1 MDGHRPGDAHP
12 DGGGD
17 GNGEKT
23 RVEENRRPG
32 RSEQGLERLRELGEA
47 WIKDERRWINDR
59 HWPKKLTETQ
69 DLLDHPEIM
78 DVALNED
85 ILRAAAA
92 YYGQVP
98 RLYRVAVWW
107 SPPNDTLQG
116 SQLFHYDGLDN
127 RQAKVFINLKE
138 VTPESGPLYF
148 LDAAQSDEFDAKVGY
163 SKARIADEDVFSIF
177 KPGDLHSAAGP
188 AGEAFILD
196 TGRCLHYGSRK
207 NSEGRL
213 IFMINYSRVNCVEPG
228 KGDPVLDPVREELV
242 RERVEE
248 LAEHAHEAALAR
260 EPAVERVRQ
269 RADDVD
275 DRGRRRHRSVFRAN
289 RALGCSR
296 GGRAFGQD
304 RLPPSRAAQ
313 DRNRLAAAA
322 VLPKAWAS
330 ALPHAQIGEDR

>member
-1 MDGHRPGDAHP
+1 MVAVFSGYAQKARRQTRRFIKVASRYPLEREARRLMDELGWPRGDQLHVPDELGFVQFKAAALPGMAP
-12 DGGGD
+12 
-17 GNGEKT
+17 K
-23 RVEENRRPG
+23 
-32 RSEQGLERLRELGEA
+32 LARLRELGEE

-69 DLLDHPEIM
+69 DLLDYPEIM

-85 ILRAAAA
+85 ILRAAAG

-148 LDAAQSDEFDAKVGY
+148 LDAAQSAIFDAKVGY

-177 KPGDLHSAAGP
+177 KPEDLHSAAGP
-188 AGEAFILD
+188 AGEGFILD

-207 NSEGRL
+207 NGEGRL

-228 KGDPVLDPVREELV
+228 KGCPVLDPIREELV
-242 RERVEE
+242 RTRY
-248 LAEHAHEAALAR
+248 
-260 EPAVERVRQ
+260 
-269 RADDVD
+269 ADDPV
-275 DRGRRRHRSVFRAN
+275 RTY
-289 RALGCSR
+289 ALM
-296 GGRAFGQD
+296 AP
-304 RLPPSRAAQ
+304 L
-313 DRNRLAAAA
+313 
-322 VLPKAWAS
+322 
-330 ALPHAQIGEDR
+330 